1 MSALLSDHSP
11 VSPTA
16 LRLAFKPSLALWL
29 AAALLALLTA
39 AAGHQAAAQAA
50 QVHHARM
57 ADQLADAVLGARPAV
72 AELQPLLAAWALDQQ
87 PASVRISDPH
97 GRPLASLASAPG
109 ASRWIPGYLMPTL
122 AALHAPVDRAIQ
134 FDGQTWHVQAA
145 ARIDALLDA
154 SLLPTGLGMAAV
166 LLLAAVAQGLLW
178 QSRQRLDQAVALS
191 LQRLQTE
198 ADLPAEPGGALPAQ
212 PAPAPAPPSAEARQL
227 QALSDGLGLAL
238 QRQRQLMQAQGEQ
251 LEHLRTQAYSDALT
265 GLPNRRH
272 FLATLDALLGGD
284 AAPAASGLVLLRL
297 RDLQGMNQRLG
308 HSATDNVLQ
317 ALGQALLSYPQRM
330 ESCLVGRLNG
340 ADFALWLPTGGLA
353 AETASS
359 LLQALRLPLCAIDPG
374 TSVAAGVLEMP
385 SPLPAHQALALADAA
400 LARAES
406 QGGFKMVAALDD
418 SADDNALPQGH
429 GAWQRRIARALVSG
443 RVALGAFPVRTADGR
458 QLHLDCPLRVALT
471 ADGPLEPAS
480 RWLSQAI
487 RSRLCAAVDDK
498 SLQLALAAIA
508 QDGQARCVNM
518 AAQSVSD
525 PEFIA
530 AVTRRLEAQPDAACR
545 LWLDLPELL
554 ALERPALVRE
564 LSRRWRPLGVML
576 ALEHAGELLP
586 RLPRLMDLGL
596 DCVRIDSRFVNGL
609 QGPDADPA
617 RRYLKGLVRL
627 VQSVGLQ
634 ASAEGVRSTDD
645 LAVLWRLGF
654 DSATGP
660 ALAEEAVLASA

>member
-1 MSALLSDHSP
+1 MPALPSDHRL
-11 VSPTA
+11 VSPPA
-16 LRLAFKPSLALWL
+16 RWLAFKPSLALWL
-29 AAALLALLTA
+29 AAALLTLLAA
-39 AAGHQAAAQAA
+39 AAGHQVAAQAA
-50 QVHHARM
+50 QARHAH
-57 ADQLADAVLGARPAV
+57 LADRLANALLAERPA
-72 AELQPLLAAWALDQQ
+72 AGDLAPFLAAWAAQQ
-87 PASVRISDPH
+87 HLASARIDDPQ
-97 GRPLASLASAPG
+97 GRPLANLATGPA
-109 ASRWIPGYLMPTL
+109 ASRWVP
-122 AALHAPVDRAIQ
+122 AALIPALSGLKAPAARAVRI
-134 FDGQTWHVQAA
+134 DGQTWHLRAA
-145 ARIDALLDA
+145 ARLDDVLDA
-154 SLLPTGLGMAAV
+154 SLLPTALGVAALLLMAGLG
-166 LLLAAVAQGLLW
+166 QGLLW
-178 QSRQRLDQAVALS
+178 QSRQRLDQAVAVS
-191 LQRLQTE
+191 LQRLQAGADLQTE
-198 ADLPAEPGGALPAQ
+198 PGSDLPAARLLM
-212 PAPAPAPPSAEARQL
+212 PPSTPESRQL

-238 QRQRQLMQAQGEQ
+238 QRQRRLMQAQGEQ
-251 LEHLRTQAYSDALT
+251 LEHLRTQACSDALT

-308 HSATDNVLQ
+308 RSATDNVLQ
-317 ALGQALLSYPQRM
+317 ALGQALRSYPQRM

-353 AETASS
+353 SETAHS
-359 LLQALRLPLCAIDPG
+359 LLQALRLPLCAIDAG
-374 TSVAAGVLEMP
+374 TSVAAGVLELP
-385 SPLPAHQALALADAA
+385 SPLPAQQALALADAA

-406 QGGFKMVAALDD
+406 QGVFKMVAALDD
-418 SADDNALPQGH
+418 SGDDNALPQGH
-429 GAWQRRIARALVSG
+429 GAWQRRIARALASG

-471 ADGPLEPAS
+471 AGGPLEPAS

-487 RSRLCAAVDDK
+487 RSHLCAAVDEK
-498 SLQLALAAIA
+498 SLQLALAATGL
-508 QDGQARCVNM
+508 DGQARCINL

-545 LWLDLPELL
+545 LWLDLPEAL

-609 QGPDADPA
+609 LGPDADPA

-634 ASAEGVRSTDD
+634 ASAEGVRSVDD

-660 ALAEEAVLASA
+660 ALAEAPLLVHA